1 MVEYAKAEPE
11 ECRGRAQTLL
21 QMVSTAGY
29 FVSVTIV
36 AFGFN
41 GRMFTG
47 SFSQQNQLSYQQA
60 VAILAAMC
68 LVTGAARMP
77 MFMFLSCFVDFLIL
91 AEPL

>member
-1 MVEYAKAEPE
+1 MEYAKAEPE
-11 ECRGRAQTLL
+11 ERRGRAQTLL

-29 FVSVTIV
+29 FVSVAIV

-68 LVTGAARMP
+68 LVTGVARMSI
-77 MFMFLSCFVDFLIL
+77 FMFLSCFCGFVLIL